1 MPRNTNLLENEEWIL
16 YTFFLIYSFL
26 NLYYSLI
33 IAFLLPKGNE
43 DGRIHKFEEKD

>member
-1 MPRNTNLLENEEWIL
+1 MSRNTNLLENEEWIHI
-16 YTFFLIYSFL
+16 TVFVLICSL

-43 DGRIHKFEEKD
+43 DGEIHKFEEKD